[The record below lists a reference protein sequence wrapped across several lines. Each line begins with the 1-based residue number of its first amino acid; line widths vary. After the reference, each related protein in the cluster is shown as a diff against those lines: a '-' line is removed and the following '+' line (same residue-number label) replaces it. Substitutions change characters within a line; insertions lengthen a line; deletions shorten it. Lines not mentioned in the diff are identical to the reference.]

1 MNLIFFRK
9 EQKIDQPIDDSAI
22 ENDMFGFLEELH
34 YSNSDVPPQVW
45 SHRTFRN
52 PDVIMGV
59 PVTSEDLSEFKFVKS
74 ATTYTSREPPVEE
87 ASELLAVATTNAWRS
102 AGEIIKMLFN
112 ISIISPV
119 SSECD
124 SQICFK

>member
-1 MNLIFFRK
+1 
-9 EQKIDQPIDDSAI
+9 
-22 ENDMFGFLEELH
+22 
-34 YSNSDVPPQVW
+34 
-45 SHRTFRN
+45 
-52 PDVIMGV
+52 MGV